1 MNLRPVRLVVLV
13 AMSAM
18 SIYTGAAHAQMP
30 KEGTLAVHFDFDPGA
45 PGQFAG
51 PIEGFFSYMD
61 VVGRGLHAEWP
72 GASVRDLAVRLPVG
86 LYRLKTY
93 ARTCDGTCNT
103 LDPPTALCAHRFRM
117 RPSEVMRARVVVNW
131 AAPGGDYCRMTMRR
145 SRH

>member
-1 MNLRPVRLVVLV
+1 
-13 AMSAM
+13 MSAM

-45 PGQFAG
+45 RGQAVW
-51 PIEGFFSYMD
+51 PIEGFLSYMD
-61 VVGRGLHAEWP
+61 VVGGGLSYGDVGGLHAQWP
-72 GASVRDLAVRLPVG
+72 GASVPDIAVPLPVG

-93 ARTCDGTCNT
+93 ARTCEGTCDY
-103 LDPPTALCAHRFRM
+103 LDAPTALCVHRFQV

-131 AAPGGDYCRMTMRR
+131 AAPGGDLCRVTMRR